1 MAQKKKAVVKPSGLI
16 NSEFMFPGDTAE
28 EKEERVKSETS
39 LMAKQLREGLESKV
53 GKAQARDVLVK
64 VKTQEEVEE
73 ETQTTLM
80 NDESFMDELSEAF
93 GVLPKKER
101 M

>member
-1 MAQKKKAVVKPSGLI
+1 MTQKKKTVVKPSGLI
-16 NSEFMFPGDTAE
+16 NSEFMFPGDTVE

-39 LMAKQLREGLESKV
+39 FMAKQLKEGLESKV

-64 VKTQEEVEE
+64 VKSQEEVEE
-73 ETQTTLM
+73 ETQAALM
-80 NDESFMDELSEAF
+80 DDVSFMDEMLDAF
-93 GVLPKKER
+93 GDLPKKER